1 MENKALLG
9 WAALSEMEINQ
20 NNKLSFIKKLLV
32 LYILKKG
39 CLCMQKFI
47 SHSQIFMGSFHVL
60 CMTVVLAT
68 VMLLLYRIFLLVE
81 LVWMS

>member
-1 MENKALLG
+1 MENKALLRL
-9 WAALSEMEINQ
+9 AALSEMEINQ
-20 NNKLSFIKKLLV
+20 NNKLSFIKKLSV

-39 CLCMQKFI
+39 SLCMQKFI

-68 VMLLLYRIFLLVE
+68 AMQLL
-81 LVWMS
+81 